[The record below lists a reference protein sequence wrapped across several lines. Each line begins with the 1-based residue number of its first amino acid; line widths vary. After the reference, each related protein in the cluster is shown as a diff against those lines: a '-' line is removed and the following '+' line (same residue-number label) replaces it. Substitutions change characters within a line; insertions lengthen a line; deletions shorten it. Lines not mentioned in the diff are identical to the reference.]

1 MLEYVQLLSLR
12 LGLPTE
18 TLLAV
23 GVGLGV
29 LLLLFGAYAGVKRP
43 DPVLAR
49 IAAIS
54 GTRRRNREDRQFLIP
69 SDKGPSTFM
78 KAFVPGEK
86 QERNTLQ
93 RTLAQAGLTGPN
105 ALQIYTLIRVCFG
118 IGLPILFLILLFISR
133 TPEPPLP
140 AAIASR
146 LAALSTMGTYQVLA
160 VLIWIGYFGPSYWL
174 NSRVKARKLRIEEG
188 FPNALDLIQ
197 ISIEAG
203 MGFDAAMTR
212 VGNELKRASPE
223 IAQEF
228 LTVQHQV
235 QAGRPREAAMRDMAD
250 RVGLETVRS
259 FANVIHQSMKFGTSM
274 AQAMTTYSEE
284 LRQTRELRAQE
295 MANKLPVKMSGVM
308 ASLMLPALVIMTI
321 GPVVI
326 RYINNF

>member
-1 MLEYVQLLSLR
+1 MLDYLQLLSLR
-12 LGLPTE
+12 LGLPVE

-23 GVGLGV
+23 GVGIGV
-29 LLLLFGAYAGVKRP
+29 LLLLFGIYAALKRP
-43 DPVLAR
+43 DPAVAR

-54 GTRRRNREDRQFLIP
+54 GARRLERQDRQFLMP
-69 SDKGPSTFM
+69 ADKGPGALM
-78 KAFVPGEK
+78 KAFIPGEK

-93 RTLAQAGLTGPN
+93 RRLAQAGMTSPN
-105 ALQIYTLIRVCFG
+105 ALQIYTMLRVALG
-118 IGLPILFLILLFISR
+118 IGLPTLFVILLFLAR
-133 TPEPPLP
+133 LPESPLP
-140 AAIASR
+140 AAIATR
-146 LAALSTMGTYQVLA
+146 LAGLGNLGTYQILA
-160 VLIWIGYFGPSYWL
+160 VLIWLGYFGPSSWL
-174 NSRVKARKLRIEEG
+174 NGRVKARKLRIEES

-212 VGNELKRASPE
+212 VGNELKHASPE
-223 IAQEF
+223 IAHEF

-235 QAGRPREAAMRDMAD
+235 QAGRPREAALRDMAD

-259 FANVIHQSMKFGTSM
+259 FANVVHQSMKFGTSM

-308 ASLMLPALVIMTI
+308 ATLMLPALVIMTI

-326 RYINNF
+326 RYLANF